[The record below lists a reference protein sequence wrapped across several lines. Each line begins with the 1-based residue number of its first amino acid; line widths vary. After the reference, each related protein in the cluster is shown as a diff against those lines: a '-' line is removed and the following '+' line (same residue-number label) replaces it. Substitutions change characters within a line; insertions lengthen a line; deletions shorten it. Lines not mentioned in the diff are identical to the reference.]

1 MKNNQEPYQYL
12 LFIFGEFKNN
22 DKLVELIAKQ
32 ISIFTDDET
41 YLKYNY
47 GDYGIVMHF
56 QSHFSFYNL
65 RDHVH
70 IVLEKVAPQYFLME
84 RPKNFYAFMP
94 PELKLNLFD
103 LHEENNDIEQTN
115 VNFKDFTNIMDNF
128 LINITS
134 SFNEDEGIFS
144 EENME
149 QMFNNIMSK
158 LEKEEKYTP
167 TIDELLEKIKDKGL
181 DSLTDNEKQILDE
194 YSKS

>member
-1 MKNNQEPYQYL
+1 MKEHQEPYQYL

-22 DKLVELIAKQ
+22 DKLVELIASQ
-32 ISIFTDDET
+32 ISIFTDENS

-65 RDHVH
+65 RDHIHV
-70 IVLEKVAPQYFLME
+70 VLEKVVPQYFLME

-103 LHEENNDIEQTN
+103 LYEENQNEEQKN
-115 VNFKDFTNIMDNF
+115 VNFKDMMNMVDNF

-134 SFNEDEGIFS
+134 SINEDLFS
-144 EENME
+144 EERMNNMFE
-149 QMFNNIMSK
+149 NIMTK
-158 LEKEEKYTP
+158 LEDEKKYVP
-167 TIDELLEKIKDKGL
+167 TIDELLDKIKDNGL
-181 DSLTDNEKQILDE
+181 DSLTDNEKQLLDE

>member
-1 MKNNQEPYQYL
+1 MKEHQEPYQYL

-22 DKLVELIAKQ
+22 DKLVELIASQ
-32 ISIFTDDET
+32 LSIFTDENS

-47 GDYGIVMHF
+47 GDYGIVLNF

-70 IVLEKVAPQYFLME
+70 ITLEKIVPQYFLME

-103 LHEENNDIEQTN
+103 LYEKNHNEEQTN
-115 VNFKDFTNIMDNF
+115 VNFKDNMNLIDNF

-134 SFNEDEGIFS
+134 SMNEDLFS
-144 EENME
+144 EENMGK
-149 QMFNNIMSK
+149 MFENIMFK
-158 LEKEEKYTP
+158 MEKEEKKQTP
-167 TIDELLEKIKDKGL
+167 TIDELLDKIKDKGL
-181 DSLTDNEKQILDE
+181 SSLTDDEKQILDE

>member
-1 MKNNQEPYQYL
+1 MKEHQEPYQYL

-22 DKLVELIAKQ
+22 DKLVELIASQ
-32 ISIFTDDET
+32 LSIFTDENS

-47 GDYGIVMHF
+47 GDYGIVLNF

-70 IVLEKVAPQYFLME
+70 ITLEKIVPQYFLME

-103 LHEENNDIEQTN
+103 LYEKNHNEEQKN
-115 VNFKDFTNIMDNF
+115 VNFKDNMNLIDNF

-134 SFNEDEGIFS
+134 SMNEDLFS
-144 EENME
+144 EENMGK
-149 QMFNNIMSK
+149 MFENIMFK
-158 LEKEEKYTP
+158 MEKEEKKQTP
-167 TIDELLEKIKDKGL
+167 TIDGLLDKIKDKGL
-181 DSLTDNEKQILDE
+181 SSLTDDEKQILDE

>member
-1 MKNNQEPYQYL
+1 MKEHQEPYQYL

-22 DKLVELIAKQ
+22 DKLVELIASQ
-32 ISIFTDDET
+32 LSIFTDENS

-47 GDYGIVMHF
+47 GDYGIVLNF

-70 IVLEKVAPQYFLME
+70 ITLEKIVPQYFLME

-103 LHEENNDIEQTN
+103 LYEKNHNEEQTN
-115 VNFKDFTNIMDNF
+115 VNFKDNMNLIDNF

-134 SFNEDEGIFS
+134 SMNEDLFS
-144 EENME
+144 EENMGK
-149 QMFNNIMSK
+149 MFENIMFK
-158 LEKEEKYTP
+158 MEKEEKKQTP
-167 TIDELLEKIKDKGL
+167 TIDELLDKIKDKGL
-181 DSLTDNEKQILDE
+181 SSLTDDEKQILDE
-194 YSKS
+194 YSKT

>member
-1 MKNNQEPYQYL
+1 
-12 LFIFGEFKNN
+12 
-22 DKLVELIAKQ
+22 
-32 ISIFTDDET
+32 
-41 YLKYNY
+41 
-47 GDYGIVMHF
+47 
-56 QSHFSFYNL
+56 
-65 RDHVH
+65 
-70 IVLEKVAPQYFLME
+70 
-84 RPKNFYAFMP
+84 
-94 PELKLNLFD
+94 
-103 LHEENNDIEQTN
+103 
-115 VNFKDFTNIMDNF
+115 MDNF

>member
-1 MKNNQEPYQYL
+1 MKEHKEPHQYL

-22 DKLVELIAKQ
+22 DKLVELIASQ
-32 ISIFTDDET
+32 LSIFTDENS

-47 GDYGIVMHF
+47 GDYGIVLHF

-70 IVLEKVAPQYFLME
+70 ITLEKIVPQYFLME

-103 LHEENNDIEQTN
+103 LYEKNHNEEQTN
-115 VNFKDFTNIMDNF
+115 VNFKDNMNLIDNF

-134 SFNEDEGIFS
+134 SMNEDLFS
-144 EENME
+144 EENMGK
-149 QMFNNIMSK
+149 MFENIMFK
-158 LEKEEKYTP
+158 MEKEEKKQTP
-167 TIDELLEKIKDKGL
+167 TIDELLDKIKDKGL
-181 DSLTDNEKQILDE
+181 SSLTDDEKQILDE

>member
-1 MKNNQEPYQYL
+1 MKNYQEPYQYL
-12 LFIFGEFKNN
+12 IFIFGDFKNN
-22 DKLVELIAKQ
+22 DKIVELIASQ
-32 ISIFTDDET
+32 ISVFIDKKT

-47 GDYGIVMHF
+47 GDYGVVIHF
-56 QSHFSFYNL
+56 QSHFNFYNL

-70 IVLEKVAPQYFLME
+70 VVLEKVVPQYFLME
-84 RPKNFYAFMP
+84 RPKSFYAFMP

-103 LHEENNDIEQTN
+103 LHEENNDTNKTN

-128 LINITS
+128 LINIAST
-134 SFNEDEGIFS
+134 FDKDIFL

-149 QMFNNIMSK
+149 NMFNNIMLKVES
-158 LEKEEKYTP
+158 EEKHIP

-181 DSLTDNEKQILDE
+181 ESLTDNEKQILDE

>member
-1 MKNNQEPYQYL
+1 MKEHQETYQYL

-22 DKLVELIAKQ
+22 DKLVELIASQ
-32 ISIFTDDET
+32 LSIFTDENS

-47 GDYGIVMHF
+47 GDYGIVLNF

-70 IVLEKVAPQYFLME
+70 ITLEKIVPQYFLME

-103 LHEENNDIEQTN
+103 LYEENHNEEQTN
-115 VNFKDFTNIMDNF
+115 VNFKDMMNIVDNF
-128 LINITS
+128 LINVTS
-134 SFNEDEGIFS
+134 SMNQDLFS
-144 EENME
+144 EENMDK
-149 QMFNNIMSK
+149 MFENIMFK
-158 LEKEEKYTP
+158 MEKEEKQTP
-167 TIDELLEKIKDKGL
+167 TIDELLDKIKDKGL
-181 DSLTDNEKQILDE
+181 SSLTDDEKQILDE

>member
-1 MKNNQEPYQYL
+1 MKEHQEPYQYL

-22 DKLVELIAKQ
+22 DKIVELIASQ
-32 ISIFTDDET
+32 ISIFTDENS

-70 IVLEKVAPQYFLME
+70 VVLEKVVPQYFLME

-103 LHEENNDIEQTN
+103 LYEENNNIEQTN
-115 VNFKDFTNIMDNF
+115 VNFKDNMNLIDNF

-134 SFNEDEGIFS
+134 SMNEDLFS
-144 EENME
+144 EENMGK
-149 QMFNNIMSK
+149 MFENIMFK
-158 LEKEEKYTP
+158 MEKEVKQTP
-167 TIDELLEKIKDKGL
+167 TIDELLDKIKDKGL
-181 DSLTDNEKQILDE
+181 SSLTDDEKQILDE

>member
-1 MKNNQEPYQYL
+1 MKKHQEPFQYL

-22 DKLVELIAKQ
+22 DKLVELIASQ
-32 ISIFTDDET
+32 LSIFTDENS

-47 GDYGIVMHF
+47 GDYGIVLHF

-70 IVLEKVAPQYFLME
+70 ITLEKIVPQYFLME

-103 LHEENNDIEQTN
+103 LYEENHNEEQTN
-115 VNFKDFTNIMDNF
+115 VNFKDMMNIVDNF
-128 LINITS
+128 LINVTS
-134 SFNEDEGIFS
+134 SMNQDLFS
-144 EENME
+144 EENMDK
-149 QMFNNIMSK
+149 MFENIMFK
-158 LEKEEKYTP
+158 MEKEEKKQTP
-167 TIDELLEKIKDKGL
+167 TIDELLDKIKDKGL
-181 DSLTDNEKQILDE
+181 SSLTDDEKQILDE

>member
-1 MKNNQEPYQYL
+1 MKEHQEPYQYL

-22 DKLVELIAKQ
+22 DKLVELIASQ
-32 ISIFTDDET
+32 LSIFTDENS

-47 GDYGIVMHF
+47 GDYGIVLHF

-70 IVLEKVAPQYFLME
+70 ITLEKIVPQYFLME

-103 LHEENNDIEQTN
+103 LYEENHNEEQTN
-115 VNFKDFTNIMDNF
+115 VNFKDMMNIVDNF
-128 LINITS
+128 LINVTS
-134 SFNEDEGIFS
+134 SMNQDLFS
-144 EENME
+144 EENMDK
-149 QMFNNIMSK
+149 MFENIMFK
-158 LEKEEKYTP
+158 MEKEEKQTP
-167 TIDELLEKIKDKGL
+167 TIDELLDKIKDKGL
-181 DSLTDNEKQILDE
+181 SSLTDDEKQILDE

>member
-1 MKNNQEPYQYL
+1 MKEHQEPYQYL

-22 DKLVELIAKQ
+22 DKIVELIASQ
-32 ISIFTDDET
+32 ISIFTDENS

-70 IVLEKVAPQYFLME
+70 VVLEKVVPQYFLME

-103 LHEENNDIEQTN
+103 LYEENHNEEQTN
-115 VNFKDFTNIMDNF
+115 VNFKDMMNIVDNF

-134 SFNEDEGIFS
+134 SINEDLFS
-144 EENME
+144 EESMNNMFE
-149 QMFNNIMSK
+149 NIMTK
-158 LEKEEKYTP
+158 LDNEKKYVP
-167 TIDELLEKIKDKGL
+167 TIDELLDKIKDNGL
-181 DSLTDNEKQILDE
+181 DSLTDNEKQLLDE

>member
-1 MKNNQEPYQYL
+1 MKEHKEPHQYL

-22 DKLVELIAKQ
+22 DKLVELIASQ
-32 ISIFTDDET
+32 LSIFTDENS

-47 GDYGIVMHF
+47 GDYGIVLHF

-70 IVLEKVAPQYFLME
+70 IILEKIVPQYFLME

-103 LHEENNDIEQTN
+103 LYEKNHNEEQKN
-115 VNFKDFTNIMDNF
+115 VNFKDNMNLIDNF

-134 SFNEDEGIFS
+134 SMNEDLFS
-144 EENME
+144 EENMGK
-149 QMFNNIMSK
+149 MFENIMFK
-158 LEKEEKYTP
+158 MEKEEKKQTP
-167 TIDELLEKIKDKGL
+167 TIDELLDKIKDKGL
-181 DSLTDNEKQILDE
+181 SSLTDDEKQILDE

>member
-1 MKNNQEPYQYL
+1 MKEHQEPYQYL

-22 DKLVELIAKQ
+22 DKLVELIASQ
-32 ISIFTDDET
+32 LSIFTDENS

-47 GDYGIVMHF
+47 GDYGIVLHF

-70 IVLEKVAPQYFLME
+70 IILEKIVPQYFLME

-103 LHEENNDIEQTN
+103 LYEENHNEEQTN
-115 VNFKDFTNIMDNF
+115 VNFKDMMNIVDNF
-128 LINITS
+128 LINVTS
-134 SFNEDEGIFS
+134 SMNQDLFS
-144 EENME
+144 EENMDK
-149 QMFNNIMSK
+149 MFENIMFK
-158 LEKEEKYTP
+158 MEKEVKQTP
-167 TIDELLEKIKDKGL
+167 TIDELLDKIKDKGL
-181 DSLTDNEKQILDE
+181 SSLTDDEKQILDE

>member
-1 MKNNQEPYQYL
+1 MKEHQEPYQYL

-22 DKLVELIAKQ
+22 DKIVELIASQ
-32 ISIFTDDET
+32 ISIFTDENS

-70 IVLEKVAPQYFLME
+70 VVLEKVVPQYFLME

-103 LHEENNDIEQTN
+103 LYEENHNEEQTN
-115 VNFKDFTNIMDNF
+115 VNFKDMMNIVDNF

-134 SFNEDEGIFS
+134 SLNEDIFY

-149 QMFNNIMSK
+149 QMFNNIMNK
-158 LEKEEKYTP
+158 VENEEKYTP
-167 TIDELLEKIKDKGL
+167 TIDELLDKIKDKGL
-181 DSLTDNEKQILDE
+181 SSLTDNEKQILDE

>member
-1 MKNNQEPYQYL
+1 MKEHKEPHQYL

-22 DKLVELIAKQ
+22 DKLVELIASQ
-32 ISIFTDDET
+32 LSIFTDENS

-47 GDYGIVMHF
+47 GDYGIVLNF

-70 IVLEKVAPQYFLME
+70 ITLEKIVPQYFLME

-103 LHEENNDIEQTN
+103 LYEKNHNEEQKN
-115 VNFKDFTNIMDNF
+115 VNFKDNMNLIDNF

-134 SFNEDEGIFS
+134 SMNEDLFS
-144 EENME
+144 EENMGK
-149 QMFNNIMSK
+149 MFENIMFK
-158 LEKEEKYTP
+158 MEKEEKKQTP
-167 TIDELLEKIKDKGL
+167 TIDELLDKIKDKGL
-181 DSLTDNEKQILDE
+181 SSLTDDEKQILDE

>member
-22 DKLVELIAKQ
+22 DKLVELIASQ
-32 ISIFTDDET
+32 LSIFKDDNS

-70 IVLEKVAPQYFLME
+70 IVLEKVVPQYYLME
-84 RPKNFYAFMP
+84 RPKNFYAFIP

-103 LHEENNDIEQTN
+103 LHEENNDIEQTK
-115 VNFKDFTNIMDNF
+115 VNFKDYTNIMDNF

-149 QMFNNIMSK
+149 RIFNNIMSK
-158 LEKEEKYTP
+158 VEKEEKYKP

>member
-1 MKNNQEPYQYL
+1 MKEHQEPYQYL

-22 DKLVELIAKQ
+22 DKLVELIASQ
-32 ISIFTDDET
+32 LSIFTDENS

-47 GDYGIVMHF
+47 GDYGIVLHF

-70 IVLEKVAPQYFLME
+70 ITLEKIVPQYFLME

-103 LHEENNDIEQTN
+103 LYEENHNEEQTN
-115 VNFKDFTNIMDNF
+115 VNFKDMMNIVDNF
-128 LINITS
+128 LINVTS
-134 SFNEDEGIFS
+134 SMNQDLFS
-144 EENME
+144 EENMDK
-149 QMFNNIMSK
+149 MFENIMFK
-158 LEKEEKYTP
+158 MEKEEKKQTP
-167 TIDELLEKIKDKGL
+167 TIDELLDKIKDKGL
-181 DSLTDNEKQILDE
+181 SSLTDDEKQILDE

>member
-1 MKNNQEPYQYL
+1 MKEHQEPYQYL

-22 DKLVELIAKQ
+22 DKIVELIASQ
-32 ISIFTDDET
+32 ISIFTDENS

-70 IVLEKVAPQYFLME
+70 VVLEKVVPQYFLME

-103 LHEENNDIEQTN
+103 LYEENHNEEQTN
-115 VNFKDFTNIMDNF
+115 VNFKDMMNIVDNF

-134 SFNEDEGIFS
+134 SINEDLFS
-144 EENME
+144 EENMNN
-149 QMFNNIMSK
+149 MFENIMTK
-158 LEKEEKYTP
+158 LDNEKKYVP
-167 TIDELLEKIKDKGL
+167 TIDELLDKIKDNGL
-181 DSLTDNEKQILDE
+181 DSLTDNEKQLLDE

>member
-1 MKNNQEPYQYL
+1 MKKYQEPYQYL
-12 LFIFGEFKNN
+12 LFIFGDFKNN
-22 DKLVELIAKQ
+22 DKIVELIASQ
-32 ISIFTDDET
+32 ISIFTDDKT

-70 IVLEKVAPQYFLME
+70 IALEKVVPQYFLME
-84 RPKNFYAFMP
+84 RPKSFYAFMP

-115 VNFKDFTNIMDNF
+115 VNFKNNMNLIDNF

-134 SFNEDEGIFS
+134 SFNEDIFS
-144 EENME
+144 EKNME
-149 QMFNNIMSK
+149 DMFNKIMLSV
-158 LEKEEKYTP
+158 ENEEKHIP

-181 DSLTDNEKQILDE
+181 ESLTENEKQILDE

>member
-1 MKNNQEPYQYL
+1 MKEHKEPHQYL

-22 DKLVELIAKQ
+22 DKLVELIASQ
-32 ISIFTDDET
+32 LSIFTDENS

-47 GDYGIVMHF
+47 GDYGIVLHF

-70 IVLEKVAPQYFLME
+70 IILEKIVPQYFLME

-103 LHEENNDIEQTN
+103 LYEENHNEEQTN
-115 VNFKDFTNIMDNF
+115 VNFKDMMNIVDNF
-128 LINITS
+128 LINVTS
-134 SFNEDEGIFS
+134 SMNQDLFS
-144 EENME
+144 EENMDK
-149 QMFNNIMSK
+149 MFENIMFK
-158 LEKEEKYTP
+158 MEKEVKQTP
-167 TIDELLEKIKDKGL
+167 TIDELLDKIKDKGL
-181 DSLTDNEKQILDE
+181 SSLTDDEKQILDE

>member
-1 MKNNQEPYQYL
+1 MKEHKEPYQYL

-22 DKLVELIAKQ
+22 DKLVELIASQ
-32 ISIFTDDET
+32 LSIFTDENS

-47 GDYGIVMHF
+47 GDYGIVLHF

-70 IVLEKVAPQYFLME
+70 IILEKIVPQYFLME

-103 LHEENNDIEQTN
+103 LYEENHNEEQTN
-115 VNFKDFTNIMDNF
+115 VNFKDMMNIVDNF
-128 LINITS
+128 LINVTS
-134 SFNEDEGIFS
+134 SMNQDLFS
-144 EENME
+144 EENMGK
-149 QMFNNIMSK
+149 MFENIMFK
-158 LEKEEKYTP
+158 MEKEEKKQTP
-167 TIDELLEKIKDKGL
+167 TIDELLDKIKDKGL
-181 DSLTDNEKQILDE
+181 SSLTDDEKQILDE

>member
-1 MKNNQEPYQYL
+1 MKEHQEPYQYL

-22 DKLVELIAKQ
+22 DKLVELIASQ
-32 ISIFTDDET
+32 LSIFTDENS

-47 GDYGIVMHF
+47 GDYGIVLNF

-70 IVLEKVAPQYFLME
+70 ITLEKIVPQYFLME

-103 LHEENNDIEQTN
+103 LYEKNHNEEQKN
-115 VNFKDFTNIMDNF
+115 VNFKDNMNLIDNF

-134 SFNEDEGIFS
+134 SMNEDLFS
-144 EENME
+144 EENMGK
-149 QMFNNIMSK
+149 MFENIMFK
-158 LEKEEKYTP
+158 MEKEEKKQTP
-167 TIDELLEKIKDKGL
+167 TIDELLDKIKDKGL
-181 DSLTDNEKQILDE
+181 SSLTDDEKQILDE